1 MQSTGPHGG
10 GLPSPAAEKKRGAGY
25 SQPSVSIPPN
35 LQRSG
40 AMRAADFQSARAPPD
55 MRSLDDGS
63 PARGHGSSAF
73 ESSTMSFVDVNRFAS
88 LTMDTSGDEVL
99 DGTVKVCVVDPELHA
114 IAVLCADGRCEVEN
128 YIVENL
134 LCAQLVAHS
143 KNVVPQLL
151 HVRQG
156 DEATANVNMTAAEQD
171 RTRIYRARQP
181 LSTVWG
187 TVNDRPVRMLIDTG
201 AQVSV
206 MSVGLF
212 KAIGGELS
220 TGPRSLRVANNTTIS
235 SIGECTVDLALGKS
249 VFAVDVLVL
258 QDTSY
263 PFILGQDVML
273 PTRTQ
278 IHLQERTLVVGG
290 EELSFAR
297 DTWSVSH
304 RVHMVED
311 VILQPGL
318 NVVSVQLPRA
328 VDGDHLIWP
337 ADILSLRGLF
347 ADASLI
353 TTDLQ
358 GKSKWLV
365 INTNTSPVSWMASDP
380 VAHWDPDDDQ
390 CNRLT
395 CDIFAIEEGTVNDNW
410 LEAFKLE
417 ELELSEEQR
426 AQVIKVLTT
435 NCDAISKTPDDL
447 GLCRDAE
454 CTIDTGDAQP
464 VKLRWRRLAPLKQAA
479 VDAEIKSLLRRG
491 LIRESKSPWAAPV
504 VVVNKKHGNGGKRFR
519 VCTDYRELNKRT
531 VKDAFPLPDVTRI
544 LEELNG
550 NSWFSTLDLTSG
562 YLQVP
567 VAARDQAK
575 TAFTTQDGLYEYV
588 VLPFGLTNAP
598 AQFCRMMA
606 RIFVDSHHCAT
617 VYMDDIVVR
626 ATNFDQALE
635 HLDHVLKKLAA
646 AGLKIRPDKCKLLRR
661 EVQFLGHVVSG
672 KGIKPDQDKTRA
684 VSQWPQPTCRRE
696 LSAFLGLCGY
706 YRRFV
711 QNFSTIARPL
721 HDLMSVK
728 SDWNWSEKCEIAFNQ
743 LKDRL
748 TSAPILGYPDFSPGA
763 GDFLLDVDASDV
775 AAGAV
780 LSQLQDGHERVLAY
794 GHKTFTKSQ
803 RNYCTTMRELC
814 ALAHFVFKYRKMVW
828 GCHTIVRTDHQAL
841 IWLKKYHAS
850 ESMLEHWYS
859 VLEEALEL
867 DFDAHSTLETIKWS
881 VQHRAGRAH
890 ANADAL
896 SRVKKKQKPSHA
908 ECPSCAPTFNQSTD
922 SLPAEST
929 VCAVELEQQFQ
940 QVQRWQQEED
950 GWQDICSRV
959 AQGAPPP
966 APREFAGH
974 SEETQ
979 WIVAQWNRLVV
990 VNNLL
995 CRRNRAN
1002 KPKVIVPEAHKTT
1015 ILRLFHNLPGSLH
1028 EGGTKMISRIAEK
1041 FYWKN
1046 LHRDVQLYI
1055 FDCDDCKRFKT
1066 HRRVKEALQPFQ
1078 AAFPNQRVHVDF
1090 LGPLPESANGHS
1102 FIFVAVDAFSG
1113 YVSAWPAKDTSAVT
1127 ALNCLLDW
1135 FTLFGLCGWIHSDR
1149 GSAFE
1154 ADLTALI
1161 CTQFGVTH
1169 SMSSALHPQGN
1180 GRGELAVKEVKKAL
1194 KLHVQAFRSRWDVA
1208 LKFALLTLRS
1218 GIHSRTGV
1226 SPATLF
1232 LGREM
1237 KTMGDMVSG
1246 VSVRQL
1252 DANAH
1257 SFARHVLRDLETVN
1271 KEVRAKLAR
1280 SQQQNKD
1287 YFDTRLYSQPIK
1299 IGSRVLRW
1307 DNATMVKR
1315 AGYSGPYVVINADN
1329 KRAQLEKEEDKSYV
1343 GWVSRDRLQL
1353 LGNNKRWQNKV
1364 DGHLFADKASHIV
1377 VDGQQFS
1384 QHVGGGVNRVLPG
1397 AGRPPRDNNLPERHI
1412 IPRTAK
1418 QEAQRRLIVNCLQDM
1433 NCVDDQ
1439 EHHLSL

>member
-1 MQSTGPHGG
+1 
-10 GLPSPAAEKKRGAGY
+10 
-25 SQPSVSIPPN
+25 VSIPLH
-35 LQRSG
+35 LQRCDASN
-40 AMRAADFQSARAPPD
+40 AAGEQVTSA
-55 MRSLDDGS
+55 SLGLGRMDDGS
-63 PARGHGSSAF
+63 LARGHGSSAIDT
-73 ESSTMSFVDVNRFAS
+73 STTIFSDNNRFTCLA
-88 LTMDTSGDEVL
+88 MDTSGDEVL
-99 DGTVKVCVVDPELHA
+99 GGEAPYCLNGQVFTPKLKHSKVRSRQVAQPVRDGTKEIHVVDPKLHT
-114 IAVLCADGRCEVEN
+114 ISMLCAEGEQDVADCV
-128 YIVENL
+128 VKNL
-134 LCAQLVAHS
+134 LCAQLD
-143 KNVVPQLL
+143 
-151 HVRQG
+151 VRPVDIVQRSMHECQ
-156 DEATANVNMTAAEQD
+156 DKAIEVNMVTADQE
-171 RTRIYRARQP
+171 RTRIYRAKHP

-187 TVNDRPVRMLIDTG
+187 TINNRPVRMMIDTG

-206 MSVGLF
+206 MSVSLF
-212 KAIGGELS
+212 KAVGGELS
-220 TGPRSLRVANNTTIS
+220 TGPRSLRVANNTKIS
-235 SIGECTVDLALGKS
+235 SVGECTIDLALGRR

-278 IHLQERTLVVGG
+278 IHLQERTLLVDG

-297 DTWSVSH
+297 DTWCVSH
-304 RVHMVED
+304 RVHLVED
-311 VILQPGL
+311 TILQHGL
-318 NVVSVQLPRA
+318 NVVTVQLPLA
-328 VDGDHLIWP
+328 VEGDHLIWP
-337 ADILSLRGLF
+337 ADALTLHGLF
-347 ADASLI
+347 ADASLV
-353 TTDLQ
+353 TTNKQ
-358 GKSKWLV
+358 GRSKWLI
-365 INTNTSPVSWMASDP
+365 INTNDSPVSWAAGYP

-390 CNRLT
+390 CNVSS
-395 CDIFAIEEGTVNDNW
+395 CDLFSIDEITEQDNW
-410 LEAFKLE
+410 LNAFNLDKLDI
-417 ELELSEEQR
+417 SESQR
-426 AQVIKVLTT
+426 ARLIEVLVA
-435 NCDAISKTPDDL
+435 NQEAISKNPDDL
-447 GLCRDAE
+447 GLCREAE

-479 VDAEIKSLLRRG
+479 VDAEIKNLLRLG

-504 VVVNKKHGNGGKRFR
+504 VVVNKKCSNGGKRFR
-519 VCTDYRELNKRT
+519 VCTDYRELNKHT
-531 VKDAFPLPDVTRI
+531 IKDAFPLPDVTRV

-567 VAARDQAK
+567 VAAKDQAK

-598 AQFCRMMA
+598 AQFSRMMA
-606 RIFVDSHHCAT
+606 RIFADSHHCAT
-617 VYMDDIVVR
+617 IYMDDIVVR
-626 ATNFDQALE
+626 ARDFDQALQ
-635 HLDHVLKKLAA
+635 HLDHVLKKLIN
-646 AGLKIRPDKCKLLRR
+646 AGLKIRPDKCHLVQR
-661 EVQFLGHVVSG
+661 EVQFLGHVVSSE
-672 KGIKPDQDKTRA
+672 GIKPDQDKTRA
-684 VSQWPQPTCRRE
+684 VLNWPQPTCRRE
-696 LSAFLGLCGY
+696 LSAFIGLCGY
-706 YRRFV
+706 YRRFIG
-711 QNFSTIARPL
+711 NFSTIARPL
-721 HDLMSVK
+721 HDLLSVK
-728 SDWNWSEKCEIAFNQ
+728 SDWSWSTKCKAAFKQ
-743 LKDRL
+743 LKELL
-748 TSAPILGYPDFSPGA
+748 TTAPILGYPDFGPGA
-763 GDFLLDVDASDV
+763 GEFLLDVDASDV

-780 LSQLQDGHERVLAY
+780 LSQIQDGRERVLAY

-841 IWLKKYHAS
+841 IWLKKYHAT

-867 DFDAHSTLETIKWS
+867 DFDAHSALETIKWS

-908 ECPSCAPTFNQSTD
+908 ECPSCAPTFGNADT
-922 SLPAEST
+922 LPANSP
-929 VCAVELEQQFQ
+929 VCTVELESQFQ
-940 QVQRWQQEED
+940 RLQQWQREED
-950 GWQDICSRV
+950 GWQDICTRIL
-959 AQGAPPP
+959 QQEPPP

-979 WIVAQWNRLVV
+979 WLVAQWNRLVV
-990 VNNLL
+990 VDNLL
-995 CRRNRAN
+995 CRRNRSN
-1002 KPKVIVPEAHKTT
+1002 KPKVVVPEAHKIT

-1041 FYWKN
+1041 FYWRN

-1090 LGPLPESANGHS
+1090 LGPLTVSANGHS

-1135 FTLFGLCGWIHSDR
+1135 FALFGLCGWIHSDR
-1149 GSAFE
+1149 GAAFE

-1161 CTQFGVTH
+1161 CTQFGIAH
-1169 SMSSALHPQGN
+1169 SMSSAQHPQGN
-1180 GRGELAVKEVKKAL
+1180 GRGELAVKEVKKTL
-1194 KLHVQAFRSRWDVA
+1194 KLHVQAFGTRWDVA

-1218 GIHSRTGV
+1218 GVHSRTGV

-1232 LGREM
+1232 LGREI

-1252 DANAH
+1252 DSSTH
-1257 SFARHVLRDLETVN
+1257 SFARHVLSDLDVVN
-1271 KEVRAKLAR
+1271 KQVRAKLAT
-1280 SQQQNKD
+1280 SQQRNKE

-1307 DNATMVKR
+1307 DNATLVKR

-1329 KRAQLEKEEDKSYV
+1329 KRAQIEREDDKTYV
-1343 GWVSRDRLQL
+1343 AWVSRDRLQL
-1353 LGNNKRWQNKV
+1353 LGNNKRWQNNV
-1364 DGHLFADKASHIV
+1364 DSGLWANQASRININ
-1377 VDGQQFS
+1377 GQDFI
-1384 QHVGGGVNRVLPG
+1384 QHVGGGVNRVPSG
-1397 AGRPPRDNNLPERHI
+1397 AGRPPRDATEPKRETIHRA
-1412 IPRTAK
+1412 AK
-1418 QEAQRRLIVNCLQDM
+1418 QKAQCKLQLQ
-1433 NCVDDQ
+1433 VTS
-1439 EHHLSL
+1439 E